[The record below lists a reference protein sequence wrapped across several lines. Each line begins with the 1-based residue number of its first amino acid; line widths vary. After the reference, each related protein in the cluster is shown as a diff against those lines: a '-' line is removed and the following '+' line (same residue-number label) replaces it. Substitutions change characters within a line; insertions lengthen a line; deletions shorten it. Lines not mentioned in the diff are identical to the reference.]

1 MPRIVVITALHL
13 IIALV
18 SGYVLG
24 MSILGV
30 GFSDSEATKTT
41 YSFLVYTWQVLNAP
55 AGVYVFQAKSIN
67 WAVFGGLQLLTS
79 FLWANVIAIVASH
92 WKANRHNPPLH
103 LTQKRLPPFYR
114 RALRVMPMKSEALQR
129 IASELGRG
137 NIAFRYKGDTILVDL
152 PNNFDVMEISIWKD
166 DEDSIQLLNGYF
178 HTHGRVEAWEYG
190 HPSEKA
196 IRRMLERIFSGEILC
211 VEIRQAGQEPVRTI
225 VESIEQISADA
236 DFTVYN
242 KNA

>member
-92 WKANRHNPPLH
+92 WKANRHNQPLH
-103 LTQKRLPPFYR
+103 LTQKSYRLFIAAR
-114 RALRVMPMKSEALQR
+114 FALCP
-129 IASELGRG
+129 
-137 NIAFRYKGDTILVDL
+137 
-152 PNNFDVMEISIWKD
+152 
-166 DEDSIQLLNGYF
+166 
-178 HTHGRVEAWEYG
+178 
-190 HPSEKA
+190 
-196 IRRMLERIFSGEILC
+196 
-211 VEIRQAGQEPVRTI
+211 
-225 VESIEQISADA
+225 
-236 DFTVYN
+236 
-242 KNA
+242 